1 MDVRIQVEAAGADPR
16 DTAEATIVPGGGTTL
31 LELRRRL
38 LAQADLAHPDEAA
51 GHAIL
56 VDSLSEPAL
65 HIIRDAGFDE
75 DENLLAIP
83 WGQVFDANQG
93 QLVDAFSAQL
103 VDSAAVVK
111 AAVVRAV
118 ALVRRFLLIG

>member
-1 MDVRIQVEAAGADPR
+1 MFAHAAEPNQ
-16 DTAEATIVPGGGTTL
+16 I
-31 LELRRRL
+31 RL
-38 LAQADLAHPDEAA
+38 AR
-51 GHAIL
+51 AIL

-65 HIIRDAGFDE
+65 HIVRNAGFDE
-75 DENLLAIP
+75 DEIPAEKLTAIP

-118 ALVRRFLLIG
+118 ALVQRFLLIG